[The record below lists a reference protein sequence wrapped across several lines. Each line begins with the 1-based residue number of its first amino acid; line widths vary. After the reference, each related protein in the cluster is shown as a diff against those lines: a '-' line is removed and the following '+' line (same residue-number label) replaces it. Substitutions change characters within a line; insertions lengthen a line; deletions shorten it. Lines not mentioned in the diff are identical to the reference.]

1 MVNVL
6 LIVEGS
12 EEAML
17 FDIVKEKGLNDKINL
32 TIINAGSGSNIPIY
46 YQDAIS
52 TGYYDYIFCVYDVDG
67 KGTEQSSEF
76 MTIKRGLF
84 KILGDYAKVEE
95 CSFCTNPNILQ
106 IILLATNKLENVK
119 LTNSSKKV
127 NSDLVHS
134 IWEKIGHKKH
144 YDASSWQLDI
154 IKNSIIYGPHS
165 YDTLLE
171 NAKDLELDYI
181 NNMPGSNILKLLLF
195 LKNNDNNFLK

>member
-6 LIVEGS
+6 VIVEGS
-12 EEAML
+12 EEEML
-17 FDIVKEKGLNDKINL
+17 FDIVKEKGLNNEINL
-32 TIINAGSGSNIPIY
+32 MVINAESGSNIPFY
-46 YQDAIS
+46 YQDEVS
-52 TGYYDYIFCVYDVDG
+52 SGYYDHIFCVYDVDG
-67 KGTEQSSEF
+67 KGVEHGSEF
-76 MTIKRGLF
+76 MTIKKGLF
-84 KILGDYAKVEE
+84 NILGDNDKVEA